1 MVADRGWAVYVS
13 SASGE
18 SRAIYQTDH
27 GPVYISDSQSKNTEY
42 SPAASLILETPA
54 VSSRSLRSAG
64 FSLCASQS
72 LVLQCAFPRTFE
84 DRAVRVYHTVV
95 TLLLAV
101 QHGNLLIVC
110 PS

>member
-1 MVADRGWAVYVS
+1 MYRRLAVS
-13 SASGE
+13 
-18 SRAIYQTDH
+18 
-27 GPVYISDSQSKNTEY
+27 PVRFIRPITGLYTSVILNPKIQNILL
-42 SPAASLILETPA
+42 PSLILETPA

-64 FSLCASQS
+64 FSLCASQA